1 MTYKEKLIYLTAFFD
16 GEGHVS
22 IHKRNDNYTRLSLRI
37 ANTDKNVLDW
47 VEKNFGGKLYPKKVY
62 KKHYKPQWEW
72 MLNGKKASG
81 LAGLLYIF
89 SIVKKEQLKK
99 MMQYY
104 DNRI

>member
-1 MTYKEKLIYLTAFFD
+1 MTYKEKLIFLTAFFD
-16 GEGHVS
+16 GEGHVGM
-22 IHKRNDNYTRLSLRI
+22 HKRNDSSTRLSLEVS
-37 ANTDKNVLDW
+37 NTDKNVLDW
-47 VEKNFGGKLYPKKVY
+47 IEKNFGGKIYTVKVY
-62 KKHYKPQWEW
+62 SDRHKPAWRWQ
-72 MLNGKKASG
+72 LHGKKASS